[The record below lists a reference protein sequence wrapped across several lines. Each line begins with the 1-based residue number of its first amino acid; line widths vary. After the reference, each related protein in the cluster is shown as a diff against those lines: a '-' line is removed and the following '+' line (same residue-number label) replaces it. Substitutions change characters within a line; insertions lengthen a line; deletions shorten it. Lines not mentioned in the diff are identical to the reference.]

1 MSTERTSDLTKH
13 DRWHVS
19 SKKVRHRHR
28 GTKTDFPLRNENQ
41 GANATRAQI
50 ETTASEGRADLVP
63 LRFNL
68 GARVLGISHDDK
80 LAQGN
85 SPETSRLLATRARVI
100 GSMAERQA
108 LARNWLDVIVCAR
121 APFAPLS
128 PKVPIVRDRVIEAQY
143 QIESLADALM
153 APLPTARGV
162 AMARSL
168 LSDGAGPIYN
178 RACPLDLGSAIAEV
192 IARLDPLNA

>member
-1 MSTERTSDLTKH
+1 
-13 DRWHVS
+13 
-19 SKKVRHRHR
+19 
-28 GTKTDFPLRNENQ
+28 
-41 GANATRAQI
+41 
-50 ETTASEGRADLVP
+50 
-63 LRFNL
+63 
-68 GARVLGISHDDK
+68 
-80 LAQGN
+80 
-85 SPETSRLLATRARVI
+85 
-100 GSMAERQA
+100 MAERQA

-178 RACPLDLGSAIAEV
+178 
-192 IARLDPLNA
+192 ARVQLISVQRSLKLSPGWIH

>member
-1 MSTERTSDLTKH
+1 
-13 DRWHVS
+13 
-19 SKKVRHRHR
+19 
-28 GTKTDFPLRNENQ
+28 
-41 GANATRAQI
+41 
-50 ETTASEGRADLVP
+50 
-63 LRFNL
+63 
-68 GARVLGISHDDK
+68 
-80 LAQGN
+80 
-85 SPETSRLLATRARVI
+85 
-100 GSMAERQA
+100 
-108 LARNWLDVIVCAR
+108 
-121 APFAPLS
+121 LS

-178 RACPLDLGSAIAEV
+178 RACPIDLGSAIAEV

>member
-19 SKKVRHRHR
+19 SKKVRHGHR

-68 GARVLGISHDDK
+68 E
-80 LAQGN
+80 
-85 SPETSRLLATRARVI
+85 PES
-100 GSMAERQA
+100 S
-108 LARNWLDVIVCAR
+108 
-121 APFAPLS
+121 
-128 PKVPIVRDRVIEAQY
+128 
-143 QIESLADALM
+143 ESLSM
-153 APLPTARGV
+153 TNSRRGILRRPAV
-162 AMARSL
+162 YSRR
-168 LSDGAGPIYN
+168 GP
-178 RACPLDLGSAIAEV
+178 E
-192 IARLDPLNA
+192 